1 MSVEFS
7 PEAEEELSRLFGRYP
22 SPRAALLAVLHLA
35 QKQFGYISQE
45 VEEYLAELLEVPPTA
60 VREVVSFY
68 TLLRTMPPG
77 THILRLCR
85 NLSCHLRG
93 GEKIQRHIKEKLGI
107 RVGEMTAD
115 GKFTLLHSECLGAC
129 EMAPMMQLDEEY
141 HGPLT
146 VECVD
151 EILEP
156 LLGGC

>member
-7 PEAEEELSRLFGRYP
+7 PKAKEELNRLLSRYP
-22 SPRAALLAVLHLA
+22 SPRGALLTVLHLA
-35 QKQFGYISQE
+35 QEQFGYISQE
-45 VEEYLAELLEVPPTA
+45 VEEYLAELLEVPPAA

-68 TLLRTMPPG
+68 TLLQTTPPG
-77 THILRLCR
+77 SHVLRLCR

-93 GEKIQRHIKEKLGI
+93 GEEMQRHIEEKLGI
-107 RVGEMTAD
+107 EVGETTPD

-146 VECVD
+146 VEYVD

-156 LLGGC
+156 LLTGE